1 MESNPHGWLSS
12 CDKTSPVRS
21 GVEEALPLFDMR
33 SLATDL
39 PKELMKA
46 FMLHILCI
54 HIFTYARFKK
64 TGISKL
70 KSNNLN
76 CKSCQS
82 AWMSEER

>member
-21 GVEEALPLFDMR
+21 RVEKALLLFDIR

-39 PKELMKA
+39 PKALIKA

-54 HIFTYARFKK
+54 HIFTYARLKK
-64 TGISKL
+64 M
-70 KSNNLN
+70 
-76 CKSCQS
+76 CQS
-82 AWMSEER
+82 V